1 MEVLAVDTTRKSLR
15 LQRAAVVVLLLAATA
30 LVGASGFRKAAEA
43 AVPEFTNLAHV
54 YNFQPPSPPTASTR
68 RGSDHEFYTAIV
80 PKRDYATGQLL
91 DAAGNPLAE
100 GQPPVMV
107 ARDFAIMGSYGSGT
121 PETQPGFTGGAWVF
135 DITNPE
141 AVQFVV
147 NIPCQQTQNDVQI
160 KQFGD
165 RWVLALA
172 RDGTGQPCVASPT
185 FGQNTTAAGLAFF
198 DITDPYDFK
207 PMYSWRSTGG
217 SHNFT
222 FHPHKPYGWIS
233 TGDLPGG
240 LNHIPI
246 IDFTNVDNP
255 TLAND
260 PLLEGGPHDIL
271 FSVDGLRAFVAA
283 ENNHRIYNTTNPAAP
298 TEVFGGLTP
307 NTGTYAHG
315 LDPSA
320 DRKHMIATN
329 ESLALGGFFVSGSS
343 VCPGEG
349 LTFYDIE
356 NESAPVPVGEFV
368 ADIRGPSIG
377 DSRACTGHVGL
388 MAPNNHAMTLGWYRG
403 GVRVVEHSDPSQPQ
417 EVAKAVMD
425 GAEVWAAKF
434 YKGPYIYAS
443 DTRRGFDVFKW
454 TGPGHAPWE
463 GEADL
468 SVEKSD
474 SRDPAPIGRR
484 FTWTITV
491 KNNGPDA
498 AFNVMV
504 RDNLPSGV
512 EFVSATASQGS
523 CGRFAGEISCSLAGL
538 VSGGTA
544 TVDVVVTPR
553 VPGFIQNFASVTSST
568 GDPELGNNTGS
579 EITFI
584 CRITSRKQSIQCGP

>member
-1 MEVLAVDTTRKSLR
+1 VTHVLKVRRRETATV
-15 LQRAAVVVLLLAATA
+15 AVVALLTA
-30 LVGASGFRKAAEA
+30 LLVGISGDWKPARA

-54 YNFQPPSPPTASTR
+54 YNFKPPSPPAQATR
-68 RGSDHEFYTAIV
+68 RGSDHEFYTSIV

-107 ARDFAIMGSYGSGT
+107 ARDFAVMGSYG
-121 PETQPGFTGGAWVF
+121 GGAWVF

-141 AVQFVV
+141 ATQFVV
-147 NIPCQQTQNDVQI
+147 NVPCNQTQNDVQI

-165 RWVLALA
+165 RWVLALT
-172 RDGTGQPCVASPT
+172 RDGNGQPCVPSPT
-185 FGQNTTAAGLAFF
+185 FGQATTAAGLGVF
-198 DITDPYDFK
+198 DITDPYAFK
-207 PMYSWRSTGG
+207 PMYSFRNTGG
-217 SHNFT
+217 AHNFT
-222 FHPHKPYGWIS
+222 FHPHKPYGWVS

-246 IDFTNVDNP
+246 IDFSNVDNP
-255 TLAND
+255 TLVND
-260 PLLEGGPHDIL
+260 PQIQGGPHDIL

-283 ENNHRIYNTTNPAAP
+283 ENNHRIYDTTNPAFP
-298 TEVFGGLTP
+298 TQIFGGLTP

-320 DRKHMIATN
+320 DRMHMVATN
-329 ESLALGGFFVSGSS
+329 ESLALGGFFAAGSS

-349 LTFYDIE
+349 LTFYDIQD
-356 NESAPVPVGEFV
+356 ESAPVPVGHFV
-368 ADIRGPSIG
+368 ADVRGPSVG
-377 DSRACTGHVGL
+377 DDRACTGHVGL

-403 GVRVVEHSDPSQPQ
+403 GVRVVEHSDPSQPT

-434 YKGPYIYAS
+434 YKGPYVYAS

-454 TGPGHAPWE
+454 TGSGPAPWE

-474 SRDPAPIGRR
+474 SKDPTAINRN

-491 KNNGPDA
+491 TNNGPHA
-498 AFNVMV
+498 AFNVHV
-504 RDNLPSGV
+504 RDILPPGV
-512 EFVSATASQGS
+512 DFVSATASQGS
-523 CGRFAGEISCSLAGL
+523 CGRFGGVISCSLAGL
-538 VSGGTA
+538 VVGGTA
-544 TVDVVVTPR
+544 TVDIVVTPR
-553 VPGFIQNFASVTSST
+553 QGGFIQNTDASVTSST
-568 GDPELGNNTGS
+568 GDPVLTNNTA
-579 EITFI
+579 EEVTFI
-584 CRITSRKQSIQCGP
+584 CRVTSRRQSIPCR